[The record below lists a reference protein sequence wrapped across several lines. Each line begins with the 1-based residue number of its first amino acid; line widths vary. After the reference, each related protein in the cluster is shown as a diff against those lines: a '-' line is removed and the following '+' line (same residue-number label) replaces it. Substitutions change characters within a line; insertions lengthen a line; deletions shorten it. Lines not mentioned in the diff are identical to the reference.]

1 MEMAKNKI
9 SNAQDLNVC
18 QLDVITVIK
27 QLFFFFGPAHKPKF
41 GLFSRSL
48 LFPIAVLFIGSFVAH
63 FIFFFSH
70 VFAILN
76 LGFFVVLIGILV
88 VVT

>member
-1 MEMAKNKI
+1 MDQIRFEPFFRPVSMEMAKNKI

-27 QLFFFFGPAHKPKF
+27 QLFFFFGPAPKPKF

-63 FIFFFSH
+63 FIFFF
-70 VFAILN
+70 VMFL
-76 LGFFVVLIGILV
+76 LF
-88 VVT
+88 

>member
-1 MEMAKNKI
+1 MDQIRFELFFRPVSMEMAKNKI

-63 FIFFFSH
+63 FIFFF
-70 VFAILN
+70 VMCLLF
-76 LGFFVVLIGILV
+76 
-88 VVT
+88 